1 MEKQELTSETRH
13 PLVIALAGFK
23 GSGKDT
29 VCELLMAHFPNAKHL
44 AFADPIKRRIMEA
57 LDLRPSEYDKM
68 KRQTFR
74 SGELEIKGRDIVRM
88 VGMTMRSY
96 NPEQFINDVCDE
108 INVGYESGVDTFIIS
123 DLRFDNEVRWLYT
136 LQAHSPFKVVIIKVT
151 RPDVTS
157 DGHVSEQEIPDDQ
170 CSIVLNNDGNIQQL
184 EEEVSQIVALI
195 NQ

>member
-1 MEKQELTSETRH
+1 MEKHELTSEIRH

-29 VCELLMAHFPNAKHL
+29 VCELLMAHYPNAKHL
-44 AFADPIKRRIMEA
+44 AFAAPIKRRIMES

-108 INVGYESGVDTFIIS
+108 INVGYESGIDTFIIS

-157 DGHVSEQEIPDDQ
+157 DGHVSEQEIHDDQ

>member
-1 MEKQELTSETRH
+1 MISKTMEKQELTSETRH

-29 VCELLMAHFPNAKHL
+29 VCELLMAHYPNAKHL

-96 NPEQFINDVCDE
+96 N
-108 INVGYESGVDTFIIS
+108 
-123 DLRFDNEVRWLYT
+123 
-136 LQAHSPFKVVIIKVT
+136 
-151 RPDVTS
+151 
-157 DGHVSEQEIPDDQ
+157 
-170 CSIVLNNDGNIQQL
+170 
-184 EEEVSQIVALI
+184 
-195 NQ
+195 

>member
-1 MEKQELTSETRH
+1 MEKQELTSETRR

-29 VCELLMAHFPNAKHL
+29 VCELLMTHYPNVKHL

>member
-1 MEKQELTSETRH
+1 MTEQSNRS

-29 VCELLMAHFPNAKHL
+29 VCELLLEHYPKATHL
-44 AFADPIKRRIMEA
+44 AFAKPIKLRIMEA
-57 LDLRPSEYDKM
+57 LDLKPSEYDKM

-108 INVGYESGVDTFIIS
+108 INLGYKDGVDTFIIS

-151 RPDVTS
+151 RPEVES

-170 CSIVLNNDGNIQQL
+170 CTIVLNNDGDINQL
-184 EEEVSQIVALI
+184 KQEVAEIVTLI
-195 NQ
+195 NQQH

>member
-29 VCELLMAHFPNAKHL
+29 VCELLMAHYPKAKHL
-44 AFADPIKRRIMEA
+44 AFAAPIKRRIMEA

-108 INVGYESGVDTFIIS
+108 INVGYESGIDTFIIS

-170 CSIVLNNDGNIQQL
+170 CSIVLNNDSNIQQL

>member
-29 VCELLMAHFPNAKHL
+29 VCELLMAHYPNVKHL

-108 INVGYESGVDTFIIS
+108 INVGYETGIDTFIIS